1 MDEDKFQEFFDHF
14 DINRD
19 NIISIKE
26 VINEQ
31 ISFQFIK
38 VITPYLDKVKDY
50 TQGEKRPF
58 SFEGLEHNTEYL
70 EKIKKKGFEVG

>member
-1 MDEDKFQEFFDHF
+1 
-14 DINRD
+14 
-19 NIISIKE
+19 
-26 VINEQ
+26 
-31 ISFQFIK
+31 
-38 VITPYLDKVKDY
+38 VKDY